1 MQLTEI
7 ILGRMSDI
15 ALDQSTWKWIAVL
28 VCRGAVSILR
38 KEADVVTLGTNND
51 RKLDLEDC
59 QPEHTSFEIREL
71 TLAPFGPTRPIIA
84 FLMCATSSLITFAN

>member
-28 VCRGAVSILR
+28 VSRRAISILR
-38 KEADVVTLGTNND
+38 EEPDVVTLGTNDD

-59 QPEHTSFEIREL
+59 QPEHKGFGFRKL
-71 TLAPFGPTRPIIA
+71 TLAPFGPTRPIMA